1 MKRRIKNALS
11 FKKPVAWLAVLA
23 TAACVC
29 AAVACATNAND
40 TAAPEKTPEGTLAP
54 VNWELYA
61 FDECLYLSPLSSDSR
76 PITEG
81 VAEFYRI
88 ETDRFTILDSQTQ
101 EVKREFGKVDWAFE
115 PVDEEVFAALFML
128 QAPDISQYETRLQ
141 CELGD
146 GYVLYKMDDEL
157 WFGKTGTH
165 RGARKGEKYMLSLYR
180 LNQDFPILH
189 RLRP

>member
-1 MKRRIKNALS
+1 M
-11 FKKPVAWLAVLA
+11 
-23 TAACVC
+23 
-29 AAVACATNAND
+29 
-40 TAAPEKTPEGTLAP
+40 
-54 VNWELYA
+54 NWELYA

-180 LNQDFPILH
+180 LNRISRSCIAFAH
-189 RLRP
+189 RFRATASAATAPRRPLCHGRWHGVVGLA

>member
-1 MKRRIKNALS
+1 M
-11 FKKPVAWLAVLA
+11 
-23 TAACVC
+23 
-29 AAVACATNAND
+29 
-40 TAAPEKTPEGTLAP
+40 
-54 VNWELYA
+54 NWELYA

-180 LNQDFPILH
+180 LNRISDLASPSPMGSGLPLP
-189 RLRP
+189 LRQLRAGRYATKMAWRGWTCMRTERFSSSATLR